1 MGHTFPMRSKSFL
14 AVIWAVA
21 TVVAVAIV
29 WQSLGFVSTR
39 TEDDDTALGD
49 SSTTSVVTP
58 ASSVTSAG
66 GGPDASSGSGG
77 DPSATTAPLAT
88 LPGGSLPVSDP
99 SATTSTRPPAAST
112 TLGVGV
118 PADAVDQTFELVGG
132 TAVVRYSSTG
142 VTVLYAVPANGYQ
155 AKVEPD
161 DGGMKVEF
169 RSKSHR
175 SRVVVWWDNGPQHS
189 VQEGGEGGED

>member
-66 GGPDASSGSGG
+66 GGPNASSGSGG

-88 LPGGSLPVSDP
+88 LPGGSLPPVTDP
-99 SATTSTRPPAAST
+99 SATTSTGSPAAST

-155 AKVEPD
+155 AKVEPE
-161 DGGMKVEF
+161 GSGMKVEF
-169 RSKSHR
+169 RSGDRR
-175 SRVVVWWDNGPQHS
+175 SRVDVWWDNGPQHS
-189 VQEGGEGGED
+189 VQERDDD

>member
-1 MGHTFPMRSKSFL
+1 MGHTLPMRSKSFL

-39 TEDDDTALGD
+39 TEDDGTALGGG
-49 SSTTSVVTP
+49 STTSVVADP
-58 ASSVTSAG
+58 ATSATSATDAG
-66 GGPDASSGSGG
+66 GG
-77 DPSATTAPLAT
+77 DPAATTTPAT
-88 LPGGSLPVSDP
+88 LPGGSIPPATDP
-99 SATTSTRPPAAST
+99 GATTSTTAATVST
-112 TLGVGV
+112 TLSAGV

-161 DGGMKVEF
+161 EGGMKVEF
-169 RSKSHR
+169 RSKGHR

>member
-1 MGHTFPMRSKSFL
+1 MRSKSFL

-39 TEDDDTALGD
+39 TEDDGTALGGG
-49 SSTTSVVTP
+49 STTSVVTP
-58 ASSVTSAG
+58 VTQGSSATGATGVT
-66 GGPDASSGSGG
+66 DAAGG
-77 DPSATTAPLAT
+77 DPAGTTTVPAT
-88 LPGGSLPVSDP
+88 LPAGSLPTATAP
-99 SATTSTRPPAAST
+99 ATTSSTIPPTVT
-112 TLGVGV
+112 TLAAGV

-169 RSKSHR
+169 RSKGHR
-175 SRVVVWWDNGPQHS
+175 SRVTVWWDNGPQHS
-189 VQEGGEGGED
+189 VQEGEED